1 MAIKTIILNGP
12 PGSGKDVLGEA
23 LAKSLGANV
32 KRFKDVLYSQT
43 ASFFGIPRKTL
54 VSLATNRYTK
64 EMPHPLFHGL
74 SPREALIYVSEEVIK
89 PVEGPYYFGRRLV
102 EELEGI
108 TVITDGGFDEEV
120 IPVVEKS
127 DYTLIVQLR
136 RDGCT
141 FDGDS
146 RSYISYGITSVPGY
160 NCDIM
165 DFYNKGHLDHVTK
178 RLNYL
183 VSRILLTESLND
195 R

>member
-23 LAKSLGANV
+23 LAKSIGADV

-43 ASFFGIPRKTL
+43 ASFFGVPEKTL
-54 VSLATNRYTK
+54 VSLATNRDTK
-64 EMPHPLFHGL
+64 EMPHPLFNGL

-89 PVEGPYYFGRRLV
+89 PIEGASYFGDRLV
-102 EELEGI
+102 EDLEGI

-120 IPVVEKS
+120 VPVVEKS

-136 RDGCT
+136 REGYT

-146 RSYISYGITSVPGY
+146 RSYISHYITSIPGY

-165 DFYNKGHLDHVTK
+165 EFDNKGHLDHVTK
-178 RLNYL
+178 RLGYL
-183 VSRILLTESLND
+183 VSRILLVESLND
-195 R
+195 C